1 MAIDLMCLG
10 DLSLSLCVSGLS
22 GKRNQTKR
30 TEGRGEL
37 KKKENRETDGGG
49 GCLEDKLKVTDG
61 EVKINTSLENKEMEY
76 N

>member
-22 GKRNQTKR
+22 GNRNQRKR

-37 KKKENRETDGGG
+37 KKKENREMDGAAPRLLGR
-49 GCLEDKLKVTDG
+49 L
-61 EVKINTSLENKEMEY
+61 MEK
-76 N
+76 